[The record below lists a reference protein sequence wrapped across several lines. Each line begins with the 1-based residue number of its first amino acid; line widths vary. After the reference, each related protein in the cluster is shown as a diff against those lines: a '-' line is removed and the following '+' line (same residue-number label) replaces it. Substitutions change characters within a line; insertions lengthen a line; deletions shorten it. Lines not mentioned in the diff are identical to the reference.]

1 MSYKRCFMV
10 ITLLIVAMIFGF
22 SLYSGAASH
31 TQSAA
36 VEDIVTRVLRH
47 YHVHLDTRLY
57 ELYRPFT
64 VQGEAVD
71 ETLFFR
77 KSAHLT
83 EYFLLGIFSTILL
96 YWGAAAGKW
105 SPIQFAFFFVGPLTA
120 LADEKII
127 QQYLSVQR
135 TSTLKDVLLDSIGFY
150 LAMMLCSAL
159 YSLIG
164 LPARARASQA
174 GQTAQKAAGPKP
186 ADRMGN

>member
-1 MSYKRCFMV
+1 MSYKRCFMAV
-10 ITLLIVAMIFGF
+10 TLLIVVMIFSF

-36 VEDIVTRVLRH
+36 VEGVVTRVLRH
-47 YHVHLDTRLY
+47 YHMHLDTRLY
-57 ELYRPFT
+57 EIYRPFT
-64 VQGEAVD
+64 IRGEAVD

-83 EYFLLGIFSTILL
+83 EYFLLGVFSSVLL

-105 SPIQFAFFFVGPLTA
+105 RPAQFAFFFLGPLTA

-127 QQYLSVQR
+127 QQYLTVQR
-135 TSTLKDVLLDSIGFY
+135 TSTFKDVLLDSIGFY
-150 LAMMLCSAL
+150 LAVTLYSAL

-164 LPARARASQA
+164 LSARTRASRS
-174 GQTAQKAAGPKP
+174 GGTAQKTACPKP
-186 ADRMGN
+186 ADRKGN